1 MSLTTRERLD
11 RIESKLNQP
20 DFLLNKGLGNEVGY
34 YIFDYPSRDELLVRE
49 HVKQLTAR
57 YAKGQMSFQ
66 VVEFDLYEIVLHIL
80 RGRGYLEK
88 SFDFE
93 RLRGID
99 YAYEAITKTL
109 RLNGDNNLIVR
120 HIIDHIPEN
129 SVVFLTGVGKCYP
142 IVRSHNVLNNL
153 HQVLDT
159 VPVVMFYPGQYSGHD
174 LRLFGTLKDDNYYR
188 AFQLIV

>member
-11 RIESKLNQP
+11 RIEPKLNQP

-34 YIFDYPSRDELLVRE
+34 YIFDYPPQDELLVRE
-49 HVKQLTAR
+49 HVRQLTAR
-57 YAKGQMSFQ
+57 YAPGQMAFQ
-66 VVEFDLYEIVLHIL
+66 IVEFDLYEIVLKIL
-80 RGRGYLEK
+80 RNRGYLEK

-93 RLRGID
+93 RLRGLD

-109 RLNGDNNLIVR
+109 RLNGENNLIVSYIME
-120 HIIDHIPEN
+120 HTPEN
-129 SVVFLTGVGKCYP
+129 CVVFLTGVGKCYP

-153 HQVLDT
+153 HQVLDK
-159 VPVVMFYPGQYSGHD
+159 VPVVMFYPGRYSGHD

>member
-11 RIESKLNQP
+11 LIEPKLNQP
-20 DFLLNKGLGNEVGY
+20 NFLLNKGLGNEVGY
-34 YIFDYPSRDELLVRE
+34 YVFDYPPQDELLVRE
-49 HVKQLTAR
+49 HVRQLTTR
-57 YAKGQMSFQ
+57 YAAGQMAFQ
-66 VVEFDLYEIVLHIL
+66 IKEFDLYEIVLGIL
-80 RGRGYLEK
+80 RERGYLEK
-88 SFDFE
+88 CFDFE
-93 RLRGID
+93 RLRGVD

-109 RLNGDNNLIVR
+109 RLNGENNLIVS
-120 HIIDHIPEN
+120 HIMDHTPVN
-129 SVVFLTGVGKCYP
+129 SVVFLTGIGKCYP

-188 AFQLIV
+188 AFQLIE